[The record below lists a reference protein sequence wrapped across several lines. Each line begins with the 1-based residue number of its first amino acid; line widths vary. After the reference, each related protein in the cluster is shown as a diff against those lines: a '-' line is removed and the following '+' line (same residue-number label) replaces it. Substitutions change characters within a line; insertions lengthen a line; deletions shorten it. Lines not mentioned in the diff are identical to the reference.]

1 MSGAEAEEYITKG
14 FSALDNDHFH
24 LALVCFERAA
34 ALTTSPLVSSA
45 LGLCLAAVRGEFDN
59 GIALCR
65 QAIADEPGNTS
76 HYYHLG
82 RTLLLVGTAGRSAQR
97 IQAGAGDR
105 QGSAD
110 HRRTGGAGDQK
121 APCDCG
127 APPG

>member
-1 MSGAEAEEYITKG
+1 MTGAEAEEYITKG
-14 FSALDNDHFH
+14 FSALENDHFH

-45 LGLCLAAVRGEFDN
+45 LGLCLAAVRGDFGN

-82 RTLLLVGTAGRSAQR
+82 RALLLAGHRDEALSVFRQGLAIGRDQR
-97 IQAGAGDR
+97 IITELETLGHQEAPGDR
-105 QGSAD
+105 
-110 HRRTGGAGDQK
+110 
-121 APCDCG
+121 G